1 MSTLPIPRA
10 QSVIVNEKGIPTREW
25 YSYLIQLRDGGG
37 LTPAQQEQLNNLVA
51 RVKVLEEAG
60 QDLIITG
67 DGSISVN
74 GSAANLVIQ
83 ITLVGDA
90 ESVNPTWYYGTGPDG
105 SKGFFPVA
113 DAIAVS
119 VDELEKLVG
128 ADGVITLGLADIP
141 DAGGGAL
148 KKIMRDS
155 FGRVAGTSDPT
166 TTDLP
171 EGSNLYYTDARVD
184 ARIAAAGGLQIGEI
198 LVADGISPP
207 VMLTDEA
214 ETDFL
219 YQG

>member
-37 LTPAQQEQLNNLVA
+37 LTPAQQEQLNNLIA

-60 QDLIITG
+60 QNLIITG

-90 ESVNPTWYYGTGPDG
+90 ESVNPTWYYGTGQDG

-128 ADGVITLGLADIP
+128 ADGVITLGLADLP

-171 EGSNLYYTDARVD
+171 EGSNLYYTNARVD

-207 VMLTDEA
+207 VMLADEA

>member
-1 MSTLPIPRA
+1 MSITSGAVRPSVTHPVVDRSGLITRPWADYFARMALA
-10 QSVIVNEKGIPTREW
+10 QNSDE
-25 YSYLIQLRDGGG
+25 LQQLFEALALRVAQLEQGGG
-37 LTPAQQEQLNNLVA
+37 VRVVGRRSITSSGTETVYVSLVND
-51 RVKVLEEAG
+51 V
-60 QDLIITG
+60 
-67 DGSISVN
+67 
-74 GSAANLVIQ
+74 
-83 ITLVGDA
+83 DA
-90 ESVNPTWYYGTGPDG
+90 PGNTEYYGSGPAG
-105 SKGFFPVA
+105 ERGFFPIA
-113 DAIAVS
+113 DAIG
-119 VDELEKLVG
+119 VDAGELEKTVG
-128 ADGVITLGLADIP
+128 LDGIASFGLANLP

-171 EGSNLYYTDARVD
+171 EGSNLYYTNARVD